1 MFLETSTLPK
11 ILLVDDQATVI
22 HQLHGIVSDLA
33 EIYFATNGVNA
44 LEMVQRHRP
53 DLVLLDI
60 EMPEMDGYD
69 VCRAIK
75 AMSDTAGTSIIFIT
89 GHVDPVA
96 EIMALELGGIDFIP
110 KPIVPEVAR
119 ARVKN
124 HLALALQ
131 RQQLQRAAGELRF
144 LVSSLPVFVA
154 YWDEQ
159 LNNLFCN
166 DYKGVWFGVDAAQM
180 RCMALERVVG
190 DEIYQQIYKTLHQ
203 SVTRDIPPFDI
214 SFIAADG
221 RYVFGQVALAKR
233 VAESGASGNL
243 LVITD
248 ISERKRAER
257 RLEEEK
263 ERIRITLNS
272 IGDAVIAT
280 DTTGRI
286 TLLNPVAE
294 DLTGW
299 RASDA
304 LGQPIES
311 VMQLTDGEG
320 GRTIQNPIR
329 LALKEERTVGM
340 AINTFLAK
348 GASASIGVEDSAAP
362 IVDQDGNIT
371 GAIIVFHDV
380 SEARAMATKMTH
392 FAQHDPLTN
401 LPNRI
406 LLYDRMQQA
415 LNNSQRNSRTIA
427 LFLLD
432 IDHFKTVNDVHG
444 HLIGDA
450 LIQQIAQALSAEVR
464 ECDTL
469 CRQGGDEFIFL
480 FPNVES
486 TNYITQMAG
495 RLMRIFE
502 RNWDIGEHTFK
513 LTASIGIS
521 LAPEDADD
529 VESLYRHADAAMYSA
544 KSAGRNQF
552 HFYSAEIESKLVLR
566 RMLENHLSNALV
578 DNVFEVFYQPKI
590 NVRDG
595 SIVGAEALVR
605 WRQPDGT
612 LTGPATFIPLAEETG
627 LIIPLGKLILTQ
639 AFKQTVAWQKQGF
652 DIRIA
657 VNISVVQFEDVH
669 FIEMLDE
676 IVQQTGVHPSSIE
689 LEITESLLAKNS
701 DRVNNIFAALK
712 MRGFRIAL
720 DDFGTG
726 YSSLSY
732 LKNFP
737 FDVLK
742 IDQSFVRNMLG
753 SSVDQTIIRAIIQ
766 LAQGMD
772 LRLVA
777 EGVETLEHTS
787 ALKAMG
793 CEIMQGYYYSRPLP
807 LDDINRLLNMR
818 TSLPE
823 QSQQSSE

>member
-1 MFLETSTLPK
+1 MFLEASTLPK

-22 HQLHGIVSDLA
+22 HQLNSIVCDLA
-33 EIYFATNGVNA
+33 EIYFATNGVSA
-44 LEMVQRHRP
+44 LEMVQRYRP

-60 EMPEMDGYD
+60 EMPELDGYE

-75 AMSDTAGTSIIFIT
+75 AMSNLASTSIIFIT
-89 GHVDPVA
+89 GHVDPLA
-96 EIMALELGGIDFIP
+96 EIIALELGGIDFIS

-124 HLALALQ
+124 HLALSLQ

-166 DYKGVWFGVDAAQM
+166 DYVGIWFGMDAVQM
-180 RCMALERVVG
+180 RGMALQQVVG
-190 DEIYQQIYKTLHQ
+190 DDIYKQIHNALHQ
-203 SVTRDIPPFDI
+203 CVAPDIPPFDS

-221 RYVFGQVALAKR
+221 RYIFGQVALARR
-233 VAESGASGNL
+233 VAESGASGHL

-280 DTTGRI
+280 DTLGRI

-304 LGQPIES
+304 IGKPIES
-311 VMQLTDGEG
+311 VMQLTDGET
-320 GRTIQNPIR
+320 GRPIQNPIR

-340 AINTFLAK
+340 ALNTFLAK
-348 GASASIGVEDSAAP
+348 GANTSIGVEDSAAP
-362 IVDQDGNIT
+362 IVDQDGNVT

-392 FAQHDPLTN
+392 LAQHDSLTN

-406 LLYDRMQQA
+406 LLYDRIQQA
-415 LNNSQRNSRTIA
+415 LNSSHRDSHSVA

-444 HLIGDA
+444 HLVGDE
-450 LIQQIAQALSAEVR
+450 LIQQIAQALLAEVR
-464 ECDTL
+464 DCDTL
-469 CRQGGDEFIFL
+469 CRQGGDEFIIL
-480 FPNVES
+480 FPDIES
-486 TNYITQMAG
+486 TARITQMAE
-495 RLMRIFE
+495 RLLRVFE
-502 RNWDIGEHTFK
+502 RTWQIGETSFR

-521 LAPEDADD
+521 LVPDDAEDL
-529 VESLYRHADAAMYSA
+529 ESLYDHADAAMYSA

-566 RMLENHLSNALV
+566 RMLENHLAEALV
-578 DNVFEVFYQPKI
+578 NNVFEVFYQPKI
-590 NVRDG
+590 NVLNG
-595 SIVGAEALVR
+595 KIIGAEALVR
-605 WRQPDGT
+605 WRQPDGS

-627 LIIPLGKLILTQ
+627 LIIPLGKIVLAQ
-639 AFKQTVAWQKQGF
+639 AFKQTVAWIKDGF
-652 DIRIA
+652 ELRVA
-657 VNISVVQFEDVH
+657 VNISVVQFEDDY
-669 FIEMLDE
+669 FIPMLDE
-676 IVQQTGVHPSSIE
+676 LVRDTGVPPSSIE
-689 LEITESLLAKNS
+689 LEITESLLVKNS
-701 DRVNNIFAALK
+701 ERVNNIFAALK
-712 MRGFRIAL
+712 IRGFLISL

-753 SSVDQTIIRAIIQ
+753 SQVDQTIIRAIIQ
-766 LAQGMD
+766 LAQGMN

-787 ALKAMG
+787 ALRAMG
-793 CEIMQGYYYSRPLP
+793 CEIMQGFYYSRPLP
-807 LDDINRLLNMR
+807 LTDINRLLNMR

-823 QSQQSSE
+823 QSQPSPE

>member
-1 MFLETSTLPK
+1 MFLETSTLSK
-11 ILLVDDQATVI
+11 VLLVDDQTTVI

-33 EIYFATNGVNA
+33 ETHFATNGIAA

-60 EMPEMDGYD
+60 EMPGLDGYG

-75 AMSDTAGTSIIFIT
+75 AMKDLASTSIIFIT
-89 GHVDPVA
+89 SHLDPIA
-96 EIMALELGGIDFIP
+96 EIMALELGGIDYLA

-131 RQQLQRAAGELRF
+131 RKQLQRAAGELRF

-166 DYKGVWFGVDAAQM
+166 DYEGTWFGIGAARM
-180 RCMALERVVG
+180 RTIPMRQVLGE
-190 DEIYQQIYKTLHQ
+190 EIFQQTYNSLRHLG
-203 SVTRDIPPFDI
+203 VRDIPPFDI
-214 SFIAADG
+214 SFITANG
-221 RYVFGQVALAKR
+221 RCVFGQVALAKR
-233 VAESGASGNL
+233 VADSGAQGCL
-243 LVITD
+243 MVITD
-248 ISERKRAER
+248 ISGRKQAER

-280 DTTGRI
+280 DTQGKI

-304 LGQPIES
+304 IGKPIET
-311 VMQLTDGEG
+311 VMQLIDGEA
-320 GRTIQNPIR
+320 GRPVQNPIR
-329 LALKEERTVGM
+329 LALKEERIVGM
-340 AINTFLAK
+340 ALNTFLAR
-348 GASASIGVEDSAAP
+348 GTNASIGVEDSAAP

-392 FAQHDPLTN
+392 LAQHDPLTN

-406 LLYDRMQQA
+406 LLYDRIQQA
-415 LNNSQRNSRTIA
+415 LSVSRRDASTVA

-432 IDHFKTVNDVHG
+432 IDHFKQINDVHG
-444 HLIGDA
+444 HLVGDA
-450 LIQQIAQALSAEVR
+450 LIQQVAQALSKEVR

-480 FPNVES
+480 FPGVES
-486 TNYITQMAG
+486 TAHITQLAD
-495 RLMRIFE
+495 RLLRIFE
-502 RNWDIGEHTFK
+502 QPWCVGENTFK

-521 LAPEDADD
+521 MAPDDAGDI
-529 VESLYRHADAAMYSA
+529 ETLYRHADAAMYAA
-544 KSAGRNQF
+544 KNAGRNQF
-552 HFYSAEIESKLVLR
+552 YFYNAEIESKLVLR
-566 RMLENHLSNALV
+566 RMLEAHLANALV
-578 DNVFEVFYQPKI
+578 NNVFEVFYQPKV
-590 NVRDG
+590 NALNG
-595 SIVGAEALVR
+595 FMVGAEALVR
-605 WRQPDGT
+605 WRQPDGS
-612 LTGPATFIPLAEETG
+612 LASPATFIPLAEETG
-627 LIIPLGKLILTQ
+627 LIIPLGKLILAQ
-639 AFKQTVAWQKQGF
+639 AFRQSVIWQKQGLNL
-652 DIRIA
+652 RVA
-657 VNISVVQFEDVH
+657 VNISVMQFVDEY
-669 FIEMLDE
+669 FIAMLDE
-676 IVQQTGVHPSSIE
+676 LVQETGVNPATIE
-689 LEITESLLAKNS
+689 LELTESLLANNS
-701 DRVNNIFAALK
+701 EKVLGIFTALK
-712 MRGFRIAL
+712 ARGFLLAL

-753 SSVDQTIIRAIIQ
+753 SQVDQNIIRVIVQ
-766 LAQGMD
+766 LAQGMN

-777 EGVETLEHTS
+777 EGVETAVHAQ

-793 CEIMQGYYYSRPLP
+793 CEIMQGFYYARPLP
-807 LDDINRLLNMR
+807 IAAIDRLLGLHI
-818 TSLPE
+818 SLPE
-823 QSQQSSE
+823 SPGSE